1 MGTFTFCCSKGSNG
15 NLQINPWKYY
25 WEKSSKHVW
34 ANTKKLGPWKWTW
47 RNWWAYWWCYEFQ
60 CRPDSLSYILV
71 DGLASPYF
79 LSIVLHIITILL
91 RCKILFWWYNKIIIF
106 CSNQILFPFCFISN
120 PSSDTSL
127 VNLAKPLPLVIHSN
141 FSICRGYGVG
151 TWKHFFYAE
160 NFSYYYCSLKNFQI
174 HSQRT
179 LRHCW
184 NELNQFA
191 A

>member
-1 MGTFTFCCSKGSNG
+1 M
-15 NLQINPWKYY
+15 
-25 WEKSSKHVW
+25 HVSYNEW
-34 ANTKKLGPWKWTW
+34 SLWVPMPSRQLILHIG
-47 RNWWAYWWCYEFQ
+47 WW
-60 CRPDSLSYILV
+60 PSLSI
-71 DGLASPYF
+71 F